1 MTRRP
6 AVRMTSRGVA
16 ALLVVTTAVAWT
28 VPIDLV
34 SAWGGGGSAG
44 GAGGGTGGGAGGGTG
59 GGSAGGGGGGTG
71 GAGDGSAGGGYDADG
86 GLGSGVAP
94 GSFTDDPRNVRT
106 RSARP
111 TDPWS
116 PPGAPR
122 FRLAPPQERTW
133 DAFRR
138 CARNG
143 AVIEQLRVD
152 GSFTFQ
158 APSQSDAR
166 EIESCMAPLGYGF
179 EH

>member
-1 MTRRP
+1 M
-6 AVRMTSRGVA
+6 RMTSRGVA
-16 ALLVVTTAVAWT
+16 ALLMVTTAVGWT
-28 VPIDLV
+28 LPIDLV

-44 GAGGGTGGGAGGGTG
+44 GAGGGPG

-86 GLGSGVAP
+86 GVGAGVAP
-94 GSFTDDPRNVRT
+94 GSFTGDPRNERT

-122 FRLAPPQERTW
+122 FRLAPPQQSTW
-133 DAFRR
+133 DAFRK

-143 AVIEQLRVD
+143 GVIEQLRVD

-158 APSQSDAR
+158 APTQSDAR